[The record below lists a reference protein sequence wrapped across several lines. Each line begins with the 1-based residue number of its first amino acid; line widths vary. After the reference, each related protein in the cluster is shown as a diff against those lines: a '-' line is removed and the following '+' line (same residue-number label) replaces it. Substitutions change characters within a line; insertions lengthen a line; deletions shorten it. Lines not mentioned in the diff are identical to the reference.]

1 MLIRAAVA
9 RQKGGPFSIEQVELA
24 DPQAA
29 EVLVRVVASGI
40 CQTDLHARDG
50 YFPIP
55 FPAVYG
61 HEGVGVVE
69 RVGADVTTVR
79 TGDHVVMFAPSCGA
93 CRNCAAQ
100 RPAYCLS
107 HLSLKMNGVRADGSS
122 TLRAGVQKLGGSFF
136 QQSCLATHA
145 IATERNLIK
154 VDAGVP
160 LEVLAAL
167 PCGVNTG
174 AGAAFNALGARPDM
188 TVAILGVGAVGLAA
202 LMAAREAGCS
212 TLIAVDLVHG
222 RLTLARELG
231 ATHVLN
237 GAATDLPV
245 QMRAITDGLG
255 VDGIIDTT
263 GAPSMVADMTGALAM
278 PGTYVLVGSVRPGV
292 SAQFDMTTLQNG
304 RILRGCIQG
313 DSRPAEFIPR
323 LVALYRGGRFPIDRL
338 VTYYDLA
345 DINQAAADLQ
355 SGTTIK
361 PVIRMP
367 LR

>member
-9 RQKGGPFSIEQVELA
+9 RNKGGPFVIEQVELA

-29 EVLVRVVASGI
+29 EVQLRVVASGI

-69 RVGADVTTVR
+69 RVGAAVTSVR
-79 TGDHVVMFAPSCGA
+79 PGDHAIMFAPSCGA

-122 TLRAGVQKLGGSFF
+122 TLRAGTHLFGGSFF
-136 QQSCLATHA
+136 QQSSLATHA
-145 IATERNLIK
+145 IATERNVVK
-154 VDAGVP
+154 VDSSVP

-174 AGAAFNALGARPDM
+174 AGAALNVLDARPGM

-202 LMAAREAGCS
+202 LLAARAAGCT
-212 TLIAVDLVHG
+212 TLIAVDLVPS
-222 RLTLARELG
+222 RLALALELG
-231 ATHVLN
+231 ATLALD
-237 GAATDLPV
+237 GAAENLPA
-245 QMRAITDGLG
+245 QLRDITGGLG

-263 GAPSMVADMTGALAM
+263 GSPPMVGNAMGALAM

-292 SAQFDMTTLQNG
+292 MAQFDMTTVQNG
-304 RILRGCIQG
+304 RTLRGCIQG

-323 LVALYRGGRFPIDRL
+323 LVELYRSGRFPIDRL

-345 DINQAAADLQ
+345 DINQAVADLQ
-355 SGTTIK
+355 SGRTIK

-367 LR
+367 AA